1 MFVPFIRNVYLCLIV
16 FAGTHVS
23 GGNVDPINVY
33 GIINQSIHLKLSVD
47 LPHPEVYWNFQSH
60 IMASYVNKKFSVI
73 KKEFKERLEMMDNGR
88 VLRIGE
94 LRLEDSGKYYVT
106 ITSNNTVYEASYNLT
121 VYEPVPTPSIG
132 ITKKRDNYWC
142 NATLNCSVPTNKTTL
157 SYTWKYRHRDPNFQL
172 YNNTGNTIHVSLK
185 NDSWDT
191 EFMCIVQNPADRNS
205 SRSYY
210 VYLVLIVIAVIAVI
224 IALAILVHLNT
235 RKKKPTQGGIP
246 PLTENVY
253 REPQYIQVT
262 TFRPN
267 DNREEWNNSIY
278 DSSPRHQH
286 KAVSIYATVEHPSN
300 RNR

>member
-121 VYEPVPTPSIG
+121 VYG
-132 ITKKRDNYWC
+132 
-142 NATLNCSVPTNKTTL
+142 
-157 SYTWKYRHRDPNFQL
+157 
-172 YNNTGNTIHVSLK
+172 
-185 NDSWDT
+185 
-191 EFMCIVQNPADRNS
+191 NS